1 MGNKIE
7 RRDFLALMGL
17 GGAAVATS
25 CGKPK
30 DYFEEKW
37 TPWVEPVAGAAP
49 YEPQYYATT
58 TGESQGCGL
67 WVKVV
72 GGRAI
77 KVDGNPEHPIN
88 AGKLTARQQS
98 VVQSLY
104 AGDRIR
110 KPFYKGEEITWRRA
124 NEMLRT
130 VLTET
135 KGTNISAL
143 TGPVTGAVESL
154 WTRFVSDMGTGQ
166 LVRYEPYSQAYMVKA
181 SEIAF
186 GQAAAPKVSVKGADL
201 VCSLGAQFLETWGD
215 VTALSREYAEL
226 RTPDHG
232 KRGVHHQFEA
242 KMTLTGASA
251 DKVHKAKPGS
261 ETLIALALL
270 KEVAASSTH
279 LSAEEKAAVAGMAT
293 TSLADAASASGL
305 KEAELKEVVDALAH
319 AKSAVVLP
327 AEALILGGD
336 VVRHHVAVLL
346 LNKALGGIG
355 KHFNYSAGKPM
366 ERIPNHQPVT
376 DLVAAM
382 KAGSVD
388 VLFLK
393 DVNPV
398 YALPASLGFGE
409 ALEKVGLSVAF
420 ASNLNETVGSADLV
434 IPVHHDL
441 EAWGQANTYEGLSML
456 QQPVMRPRWDMKQAE
471 DQLIDLLNDV
481 NEAAIEGGFQAYL
494 KAEWVAKHG
503 GKWRDD
509 LQKGGRYTL
518 AESGDNLP
526 VSGNLAADYF
536 SGVSA
541 ATVSGPALVL
551 VDSARFG
558 DGSTANRDWLHELPD
573 AMTGVTW
580 DSWLEVSEHYGHEKG
595 WHNGDMVTVSANGQ
609 SVTVPVMLCQTTSDH
624 VMTLATGLGQTHLA
638 PNHNRGANAFA
649 FLSGELND
657 AGLYGAGPMSATI
670 SKTGEHVK
678 MATFHV
684 PGKGDQMNTPMSWI
698 YKDDHDHQYTRDL
711 YQAVAASSLGHG
723 GHGGGHGG
731 GHHEELDPDSWF
743 PIHTDKDFYPDRSD
757 TKVYKDRDETFY
769 DVYKW
774 ELAID
779 LNKCTGCGS
788 CVTACYAE
796 NNIPVVGKDQVVKG
810 REMAWL
816 RINRYL
822 AFAGDD
828 HSEAKVGMLPMMCQ
842 QCANAP
848 CESVCPSLA
857 TYHTKDGLNAMVY
870 NRCVGTRYCSNNCSY
885 KVRRFNWFSFEYEGD
900 QKWQMNP
907 EVTVR
912 SKGVMEKCTFCSHR
926 VRVAGDLAKDKGGI
940 IQDGDVQTACQQACP
955 SHAISFGNYSDKN
968 SEVYKVAHDER
979 AYRALDSHIHTKP
992 GVSYLKRVV
1001 LEEEH
1006 HG

>member
-1 MGNKIE
+1 MGNKID

-37 TPWVEPVAGAAP
+37 HPWVEPVTGVVP

-58 TGESQGCGL
+58 VSEAGGCGL
-67 WVKVV
+67 HVKVV

-77 KVDGNPEHPIN
+77 KIDGNPEHPIN
-88 AGKLTARQQS
+88 MGKTTARQQS

-104 AGDRIR
+104 SGDRIR
-110 KPFYKGEEITWRRA
+110 KPFFQGKEITWREA
-124 NEMLRT
+124 NEKLRT
-130 VLTET
+130 LLTEN
-135 KGTNISAL
+135 KGKNISAL
-143 TGPVTGAVESL
+143 TGPITGAPESL

-166 LVRYEPYSQAYMVKA
+166 LVRFEPFSQAYMVKA
-181 SEIAF
+181 SELAF
-186 GQAAAPKVSVKGADL
+186 GQAAAPKVSIKGSDM

-226 RTPDHG
+226 RTVDHG
-232 KRGVHHQFEA
+232 KRGVHVQFEA
-242 KMTLTGASA
+242 KMTGTGANA
-251 DKVHKAKPGS
+251 DKVHYAKPGS

-270 KEVAASSTH
+270 KEVAAASSN
-279 LSAEEKAAVAGMAT
+279 LSGEEKALIAGMAT
-293 TSLADAASASGL
+293 TSLEDAASAAGL
-305 KEAELKEVVDALAH
+305 SAEDLKHVAEGLAH

-327 AEALILGGD
+327 AEALALGED
-336 VVRHHVAVLL
+336 AVRHHVAVLL

-355 KHFNYSAGKPM
+355 KFYNYTAGKPL
-366 ERIPNHQPVT
+366 ERIPSHKPVA

-382 KAGSVD
+382 NAGSVD
-388 VLFLK
+388 VLFIK
-393 DVNPV
+393 DANPA
-398 YALPASLGFGE
+398 YALPPSVGFQA
-409 ALEKVGLSVAF
+409 ALEKVGTTVAF
-420 ASNLNETVGSADLV
+420 ASSLNETVGIADLV
-434 IPVHHDL
+434 IPVNHDL
-441 EAWGQANTYEGLSML
+441 EAWGQIDTYNGISML

-481 NEAAIEGGFQAYL
+481 NSAAIAGGFQAYL
-494 KAEWVAKHG
+494 KSEWEAKNSG
-503 GKWRDD
+503 SWRDA
-509 LQKGGRYTL
+509 LKKGGRFEA
-518 AESGDNLP
+518 AETGENLS
-526 VSGNLAADYF
+526 VSGNLPGDYF

-541 ATVSGPALVL
+541 KTVSGPAFVI
-551 VDSARFG
+551 VESPRFG
-558 DGSTANRDWLHELPD
+558 DGSSANRDWLHELPD
-573 AMTGVTW
+573 TMTGVTW
-580 DSWLEVSEHYGHEKG
+580 DSWLEASTHYGKEQG
-595 WHNGDMVTVSANGQ
+595 WQNGDIVEVSANGQ
-609 SVTVPVMLCQTTSDH
+609 SVKVPVFLAQTNSDH
-624 VMTLATGLGQTHLA
+624 VLTLATGLGQTHLA
-638 PNHNRGANAFA
+638 PRHCRGVNAFA
-649 FLSGELND
+649 FLSGSLND
-657 AGLYGAGPMSATI
+657 AELYGAGPMSAKV
-670 SKTGEHVK
+670 SKTGEKVK
-678 MATFHV
+678 MATFHL
-684 PGKGDQMNTPMSWI
+684 PGRGDQMNTPLSL
-698 YKDDHDHQYTRDL
+698 YHDHDHQYTRDL
-711 YQAVAASSLGHG
+711 HQTVAAASL

-731 GHHEELDPDSWF
+731 GGHHEEMDPNSWF
-743 PIHTDKDFYPDRSD
+743 PLHTDKNFYPDRTD

-796 NNIPVVGKDQVVKG
+796 NNIPVVGKDQVIKG
-810 REMAWL
+810 REMAWI

-822 AFAGDD
+822 GFASDNHGEGGDV
-828 HSEAKVGMLPMMCQ
+828 KVGMLPMMCQ
-842 QCANAP
+842 QCGNAP

-857 TYHTKDGLNAMVY
+857 TYHTKSGLNAMVY

-900 QKWQMNP
+900 QNWQMNP
-907 EVTVR
+907 EVSVR

-926 VRVAGDLAKDKGGI
+926 IRVANDKAKDKGRI
-940 IQDGDVQTACQQACP
+940 VQDGEVQTACQQACP